1 MKAAEQKLSVF
12 LGDDVQLIVPSFQR
26 PYSWTQESWVA
37 ILHSV
42 LELRGGEHFLGAMVT
57 MPLGKTP
64 NGLRK
69 YLLIDGQHRLMTVM
83 LLVAALRDH
92 ARRHPRELG
101 DLWQEID
108 RACLFNPSQSGSYTS
123 KLLPTRRDRGPFEA
137 IMRGEEPP
145 AGRPLTDAHASYLRR
160 LAVRPPAVIKNTY
173 LMLANHF
180 MVVEILLEKDE
191 DPYPIFKSL
200 SAPEQSFTKTGLDAY
215 YHFSPDPELMA
226 LIAGG
231 ESQEVEFKESAVS
244 RPAVDRDDGR
254 SATHIVRSV
263 AAFANSETGGTLL
276 IGVRDDGTIRGVND
290 EYRLADKGRPNWDGY
305 QLYLNNQ
312 LRTRLSIETA
322 FRYFATERR
331 VVEGRDICMVRVQPA
346 PAPVYL
352 DKHLFVRSANQTL
365 ELQGPDLVQYVATR
379 WPDQIRP
386 LTEE

>member
-1 MKAAEQKLSVF
+1 MKASEQKLSVF

-26 PYSWTQESWVA
+26 PYSWPRESWEA
-37 ILHSV
+37 ILQSV
-42 LELRGGEHFLGAMVT
+42 LELHSGEHFLGAMVT
-57 MPLGKTP
+57 MPLGTTP
-64 NGLRK
+64 NGLCK

-83 LLVAALRDH
+83 LLLAALRDH

-108 RACLFNPSQSGSYTS
+108 RTCLFNLAQSGPYAF
-123 KLLPTRRDRGPFEA
+123 KLLPTRRDRAPFEA
-137 IMRGEEPP
+137 IMLGEVAPP
-145 AGRPLTDAHASYLRR
+145 TRPLTEAHAFFVQQ
-160 LAVRPPAVIKNTY
+160 LAARPPVVIRNTA
-173 LMLANHF
+173 LMLADHF
-180 MVVEILLEKDE
+180 MVVQILLEKNE

-200 SAPEQSFTKTGLDAY
+200 SAPEQAFTKTGLDAY

-231 ESQEVEFKESAVS
+231 ESQEVEFKESALT
-244 RPAVDRDDGR
+244 RPTPERDDGR
-254 SATHIVRSV
+254 SSTHIVRSV
-263 AAFANSETGGTLL
+263 AAFLNSETGGVLL
-276 IGVRDDGTIRGVND
+276 IGVRDDGSIRGINE
-290 EYRLADKGRPNWDGY
+290 EYGLADRGRPNWDGY
-305 QLYLNNQ
+305 QLFLNNQ

-331 VVEGRDICMVRVQPA
+331 VVEGRDICMIRVTPA

-379 WPDQIRP
+379 WPEQLRP
-386 LTEE
+386 MTEA